1 MDKKVTE
8 EKFRIIIKNSKS
20 KSDVCRELN
29 LHINGSGF
37 RNVDLLINEYNVDIS
52 HFDKGYS
59 KRKIKHPV
67 IEKECPV
74 CKSNFKTK
82 KGHVKE
88 KETCSYSCSNTY
100 FRSGINNPN
109 WKTEAYRSTCFL
121 YHEKKCVTC
130 GEEKIIDVHHFDE
143 DRGNN
148 SPENLIPLCPTH
160 HMYWHS
166 RYKDEVYD
174 KVVEYRKKFINNRDV
189 D

>member
-1 MDKKVTE
+1 MKEVLKE
-8 EKFRIIIKNSKS
+8 EFESIVNSSKS
-20 KSDVCRELN
+20 NSDVCRAMGLSLN
-29 LHINGSGF
+29 SRG
-37 RNVDLLINEYNVDIS
+37 YNKVRSLVEKYEMDIS

-59 KRKIKHPV
+59 KRKIKYPV

-74 CKSNFKTK
+74 CKSMFETK

-100 FRSGINNPN
+100 FRSGANNPN
-109 WKTEAYRSTCFL
+109 WKIEAYRSTCFL
-121 YHEKKCVTC
+121 YHEKKCVIC

-174 KVVEYRKKFINNRDV
+174 KVVEYRKKFINNRVMD
-189 D
+189 